1 MWAFTKRNILL
12 YFRDKVAVFFS
23 LFAVLILIAL
33 YIVFL
38 GDLTAEAIPEFPSK
52 EALLV
57 TWFIAGILAVTS
69 MTTTL
74 GAFGILVEDRAHRRI
89 VDFYAAPIPR
99 AKLVGGYIFSAI
111 FVGILM
117 CLATFVIAD
126 IYLFSSGFGI
136 LSFRKTVEIIAL
148 IILSVCSSGAMVL
161 FIVSFLRTSN
171 AFSAVSMV
179 IGTLLGFL
187 AGIYIP
193 IGNFPEYLQFI
204 VKLFPVSHSAALFRQ
219 ILMESYLVEA
229 FINAPAG
236 IKDAFELE
244 MGVLYEVGDQR
255 VSMLSSVI
263 YLITTTIFF
272 FVFSLVNMRRTGN

>member
-89 VDFYAAPIPR
+89 LDFYAAPIPR

-117 CLATFVIAD
+117 CLVTFVIAD
-126 IYLFSSGFGI
+126 IYLFSNGFGV
-136 LSFRKTVEIIAL
+136 LPFRKTVEIIAL
-148 IILSVCSSGAMVL
+148 IILSVCASGAMVL

-193 IGNFPEYLQFI
+193 IGNFPDYLQFI
-204 VKLFPVSHSAALFRQ
+204 VKLFPVSHAAALFRQ

-244 MGVLYEVGDQR
+244 MGVFYEVGDQR
-255 VSMLSSVI
+255 VSMLSSI
-263 YLITTTIFF
+263 FYLIITTIFF
-272 FVFSLVNMRRTGN
+272 FAFSLVNMRRTGN